1 MKWERLTD
9 AVNKDETLFETSL
22 LFAGADHPQQAQR
35 QVADWARAGKVVQL
49 RRGLYALAG
58 PHRPMRPH
66 PFVVANHLVPAS
78 YVSLQMALSYYSLI
92 PEHVAI
98 VTSVTTQRPGQWQT
112 PYGRFAFHHLQTDF
126 FYGFEYR
133 AVSQTQS
140 AFVALAEKALLD
152 LIYLQPGGDKP
163 EFLTSLRLQNLDRLD
178 VDRLFELAQR
188 LEKPKL
194 QQAAC
199 FIADLVAEEAAIYQ
213 AL

>member
-1 MKWERLTD
+1 MKLEHLTN
-9 AVNKDETLFETSL
+9 AVPKDETLFETSL
-22 LFAGADHPQQAQR
+22 LFAGSDHPQQAQR

-58 PHRPMRPH
+58 RRPH

-112 PYGRFAFHHLQTDF
+112 PYGRFAFHHVQTDF

-140 AFVALAEKALLD
+140 AFVAFPEKALLD
-152 LIYLQPGGDKP
+152 LVYLQPSGDKP
-163 EFLTSLRLQNLDRLD
+163 EFLNSLRLQNLDRLD
-178 VDRLFELAQR
+178 VDRLFAFAQR
-188 LEKPKL
+188 LGKPKL
-194 QQAAC
+194 QQAAH
-199 FIADLVAEEAAIYQ
+199 FIAGLVAEEAATYQ